1 MRLLEPAT
9 RASSSRLRSSVP
21 DWTNA
26 AKHRS
31 RICSRIV
38 PVSGKFP
45 CSWMYQMVQ
54 QSQMYR
60 LVHLRIGHREDRMK
74 GQDKLMLFVFG
85 VLFWVLGTL
94 YYRLRG
100 HVVLEVSSLRYWSNF
115 VLVPVASAA
124 VCILILRALHIPARE
139 WAAAM
144 LLIALPGMFG
154 EAALL

>member
-1 MRLLEPAT
+1 
-9 RASSSRLRSSVP
+9 
-21 DWTNA
+21 
-26 AKHRS
+26 
-31 RICSRIV
+31 
-38 PVSGKFP
+38 
-45 CSWMYQMVQ
+45 MVQ

-154 EAALL
+154 EAALLTRFSAFMPHMRAETGGRYGALLFASYALALSIAEAVSLRGR